1 MLGDVMELVSLQ
13 SQPIIP
19 HRLKMDLVTLL
30 DPYDRVHGRDWRLLA
45 SELGLD
51 DKIHFLESKPNP
63 TELLLMK
70 WEARSDTLVTLSTLL
85 RKLGRE
91 DAAVLV
97 ESYGSR
103 REGSEVLPSPCDV
116 GVVSPHYRIPEKLKL
131 NLSLLLDP
139 VDPVTGHDW
148 RHLASNLGLDDKINY
163 MRSRGN
169 PTHQLLVVCE
179 SHRVDMLTLAA
190 MMRSMGREDA
200 AKVIEQYDGRDG
212 PVSTVRL
219 TRW

>member
-1 MLGDVMELVSLQ
+1 MELVSLQ
-13 SQPIIP
+13 SHPIIP
-19 HRLKMDLVTLL
+19 HRLKMGLVTLL

-63 TELLLMK
+63 TELLLRN
-70 WEARSDTLVTLSTLL
+70 WEARSETLVTLATLL
-85 RKLGRE
+85 RRLGRE

-97 ESYGSR
+97 ESYISSTTGKTQ
-103 REGSEVLPSPCDV
+103 EGSQVVPSPCDV

-139 VDPVTGHDW
+139 VDPVSGHDW
-148 RHLASNLGLDDKINY
+148 RHLASELGLDDKINY

-169 PTHQLLVVCE
+169 PTHQLLAVCE
-179 SHRVDMLTLAA
+179 SRYVDMLTLVA

-200 AKVIEQYDGRDG
+200 AKVIEQYDSQDR
-212 PVSTVRL
+212 PVSTAGL
-219 TRW
+219 TRP